1 MVEHPRDGGIH
12 RFFGEPTGPFKPPMR
27 VYARWIEGEEG
38 DFALFD
44 AVDAISFHLL
54 YADVERPFRA
64 PWREKVKE
72 ADVYAIEVNPAIY
85 GDAALGWLEKHG
97 PEPMPGWLDI
107 TIELAPG
114 GPAAIYNRITGEPR
128 RVHIEVRHASEEMA
142 RILDEATDLTEFAV
156 EDDVIRTALG
166 SLAIDEVF
174 VLDVGQGSANALLSS
189 PGNVVAYVDLGGG
202 VQNDAGTWPPAFTS
216 LCLCHSPPVILTHW
230 HYDHF
235 DAANRFSAAQ
245 ALTWIAPLQ
254 QLSTGP
260 QFAMAAGIATQ
271 NKLLLWNA
279 APGTI
284 LTSGSL
290 RLERC
295 DGPASD
301 QNRTGIAVWVDGSTS
316 ASPMLLPGDAGY
328 TDIKSLTQGISVTAL
343 AVAHHGGRAAG
354 APPSP
359 SSPGGSRA
367 AFSYGYKNS
376 YFHPLSRTIVASS
389 GTVSPPLT
397 ALTAAGWSI
406 GYPLASVDERR
417 TEDRRSSYGA
427 PSSPG
432 GSGLGHIR
440 LSWPGSNHAP
450 FKCNCGAPLDP
461 TQ

>member
-12 RFFGEPTGPFKPPMR
+12 PFFGEPTGPFEPPRR

-44 AVDAISFHLL
+44 AVDATSFHHL
-54 YADVERPFRA
+54 YADVERADRA
-64 PWREKVKE
+64 PWREQVK
-72 ADVYAIEVNPAIY
+72 AAQIYAIEVNPAIS
-85 GDAALGWLEKHG
+85 GDAALAWLEKYG

-107 TIELAPG
+107 AIAPDPG
-114 GPAAIYNRITGEPR
+114 GPAAAYNTITGEPARVDISIR
-128 RVHIEVRHASEEMA
+128 RASEEMA
-142 RILDEATDLTEFAV
+142 VILDEASDLTEFAV
-156 EDDVIRTALG
+156 EDGVISTALG
-166 SLAIDEVF
+166 SLAIDQVF
-174 VLDVGQGSANALLSS
+174 VLDVGQGSANALLSNQ
-189 PGNVVAYVDLGGG
+189 GNVVAYVDLGGG
-202 VQNDAGTWPPAFTS
+202 VQNDTGTWPPALTG

-235 DAANRFSAAQ
+235 DAANRVSAAQ

-271 NKLLLWNA
+271 SKLLLWNA

-284 LTSGSL
+284 LSSGNL

-295 DGPASD
+295 DGPAGD
-301 QNRTGIAVWVDGSTS
+301 QNRTGIAVWVDGSAS
-316 ASPMLLPGDAGY
+316 AGPMLLPGDAGY
-328 TDIKSLTQGISVTAL
+328 LDINSLTNGMGVTAL

-354 APPSP
+354 SPPSP
-359 SSPGGSRA
+359 SIPGGSRA
-367 AFSYGYKNS
+367 AFSYGYNNS
-376 YFHPLSRTIVASS
+376 YRHPLSRTIVASG
-389 GTVSPPLT
+389 GTVSPALT
-397 ALTAAGWSI
+397 ALTTAGWVI
-406 GYPLASVDERR
+406 GYPTASVDERR

-450 FKCNCGAPLDP
+450 FTCNCGAPFEP